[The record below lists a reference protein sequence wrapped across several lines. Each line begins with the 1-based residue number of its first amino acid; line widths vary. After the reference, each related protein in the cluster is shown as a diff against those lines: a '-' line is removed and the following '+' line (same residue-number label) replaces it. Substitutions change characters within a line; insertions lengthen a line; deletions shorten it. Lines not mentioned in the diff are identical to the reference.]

1 MITREQIEQVKLIFE
16 QARQYAASEHECWKQ
31 LQESRKALLDS
42 FRVAGFP
49 VSKAALEFESL
60 MKDHAERYQ
69 AANTHMYNMSVA
81 YGKLLEEFE
90 KAAS

>member
-1 MITREQIEQVKLIFE
+1 MITRKQIE
-16 QARQYAASEHECWKQ
+16 QARQYAASEHECRKQ

-69 AANTHMYNMSVA
+69 AANTHMVSYWKSSRRPLHNSA
-81 YGKLLEEFE
+81 IL
-90 KAAS
+90 A